1 MSDITKAALE
11 DALAAHIADEREG
24 FMVGDYVLK
33 SHIVSIEEDAGRS
46 FYHFMH
52 SAMPYHSV
60 LGLLESALAD
70 YVDAANGDEDDDD

>member
-24 FMVGDYVLK
+24 FMVGDYVLET
-33 SHIVSIEEDAGRS
+33 HIISIEEDAGRS

-52 SAMPYHSV
+52 STQPYHSIV
-60 LGLLESALAD
+60 GLLETALSD
-70 YVDAANGDEDDDD
+70 YVDGANSSEDDDD